1 MSTTTVFLLLTSI
14 ASAVGLAGWAIC
26 ARRLRARAAQLEHA
40 EHDGLTGLWRREAFE
55 TLAPAALA
63 AGNAIA
69 LIDLDR
75 FKPINDTFGHAA
87 GDQVLHAVADRL
99 AAELGQTALLARL
112 GGDEF
117 AVIAEL
123 EFPAV
128 HGQLE
133 LLVAVLTAPV
143 SVPGVGDLAVGVS
156 IGVAWLRDLPAFD
169 IAGEPGPDVSRGRS
183 RARAHRRARA
193 QDLAPASSSA
203 ARGRSGEFWAE
214 VLSEGLAAADAAMYA
229 AKALHHD
236 WRLYDRDLDPV
247 RPAAAINPVPA
258 QRYREHGPAA
268 LRETAAQGV
277 TG

>member
-14 ASAVGLAGWAIC
+14 ASAIGLAGWAIC

-99 AAELGQTALLARL
+99 AAELGETALLARL

-133 LLVAVLTAPV
+133 LLTDVLTAPV
-143 SVPGVGDLAVGVS
+143 RVPGVGDLTVGVS
-156 IGVAWLRDLPAFD
+156 IGVAWLCDLPAFD
-169 IAGEPGPDVSRGRS
+169 AAVGDPGSDTSRGRP
-183 RARAHRRARA
+183 RARAHRRIRARKT
-193 QDLAPASSSA
+193 ASSSA
-203 ARGRSGEFWAE
+203 ARGRSGEFWSE

-229 AKALHHD
+229 AKALHRD

-247 RPAAAINPVPA
+247 RPAAAINSVPA